1 MSKFATNVTV
11 APDQLLANAKRILAS
26 PMRCSLAV
34 GWEIRVVA
42 QAYIDEV
49 EALIVTA
56 NSVRHRDQGDETK
69 CPSPSGYIEIAKR
82 LRKVQLTDKD
92 LQQQVRTIARN
103 YLAIDEN
110 KCGFFHAF
118 LAEDLHDLA
127 QNRRSVTLAGHRRWH
142 CWLSAVQTPYSA
154 ITPDRKLGVPPQP
167 NHHGRGHSR
176 ELDDRFIP
184 S

>member
-1 MSKFATNVTV
+1 MSNFATNVTV
-11 APDQLLANAKRILAS
+11 APDQLIANAKRILAS

-42 QAYIDEV
+42 QAYIDAV
-49 EALIVTA
+49 EAMIVVA
-56 NSVRHRDQGDETK
+56 NSVRHGDQSDEIK

-110 KCGFFHAF
+110 KCGFFQAF
-118 LAEDLHDLA
+118 LAKDQHALA
-127 QNRRSVTLAGHRRWH
+127 RTIVDQ
-142 CWLSAVQTPYSA
+142 
-154 ITPDRKLGVPPQP
+154 
-167 NHHGRGHSR
+167 
-176 ELDDRFIP
+176 
-184 S
+184 